1 MFETS
6 RDIFFIAVSGAIVAV
21 AVFICIAMA
30 YLIGFLKRGYG
41 LTKGWGERFK
51 KVDEILDLIKS
62 KVNGS
67 ISSLAFIG
75 NGVKQLLEFFRKKK
89 EKTEEEVAEEKK
101 K

>member
-21 AVFICIAMA
+21 AVFLCIAMA

-51 KVDEILDLIKS
+51 KIDEILDLIKS
-62 KVNGS
+62 K
-67 ISSLAFIG
+67 ITSSMLNLGLIG
-75 NGVKQLLEFFRKKK
+75 NGIKQLLDLFRKRKEGEEEK
-89 EKTEEEVAEEKK
+89 EKEND
-101 K
+101 